1 MNGGSPIPASGRRRR
16 LCASRF
22 HRVVPGLAEHLN
34 DGTSRGL
41 RSVVGMMPRWTIVVF
56 ILAALAG
63 CGGQDSGREARG
75 NPDSEQRPAG
85 EAARLGLTAELPPS
99 LARACER
106 LRRLAPPRADHC
118 LPLVP
123 EGKAKLEYA
132 QGSSLTRSRRDAF
145 AMSVASSS
153 LNELD
158 GARIETNGGHWSYEV
173 AWSPTARERLT
184 RFAQRPPNARRQ
196 SRCSE
201 LRLKAETV
209 TACRIPPYEQGG
221 GFYGGH
227 AVYLWQHDDVTYVIS
242 AHGYKNEPRVR
253 AMTAALIERVA
264 TQ

>member
-1 MNGGSPIPASGRRRR
+1 MT
-16 LCASRF
+16 
-22 HRVVPGLAEHLN
+22 
-34 DGTSRGL
+34 GTSRRL
-41 RSVVGMMPRWTIVVF
+41 RSVVEMMPRWTVVAF
-56 ILAALAG
+56 ILGALAG
-63 CGGQDSGREARG
+63 CGGQDGGREARG
-75 NPDSEQRPAG
+75 NTDSERRPAD
-85 EAARLGLTAELPPS
+85 EAARLGLTAELSPS
-99 LARACER
+99 LARACAR

-132 QGSSLTRSRRDAF
+132 QGSSLTPSRRDAF

-153 LNELD
+153 LNQLD
-158 GARIETNGGHWSYEV
+158 GARIEANGGHWSYDV
-173 AWSPTARERLT
+173 AWSPTARKRLT

-201 LRLKAETV
+201 LRLNAEAV
-209 TACRIPPYEQGG
+209 TACRIPPYDQGG

-227 AVYLWQHDDVTYVIS
+227 AVYLWQHEDVTYVIS
-242 AHGYKNEPRVR
+242 AHGYDNQARVR